1 MNIVEKIKKS
11 WWVIISIIP
20 FLNGFGFVYIGLK
33 NNNRYW
39 VLEGVMYEVP
49 WLFSIILAGNG
60 AILDVMTGI
69 ASIVML
75 VSIIRSIWLAIKLAD
90 VYDNEDKYT
99 VRPTAINNHNNPQ
112 QNEGSSSSFIC
123 CLCIIV
129 IFVAFGLV
137 AIIL

>member
-49 WLFSIILAGNG
+49 WLFSIILADNG
-60 AILDVMTGI
+60 TILDVMTGI

-99 VRPTAINNHNNPQ
+99 VRPTVMNNHNNPQ
-112 QNEGSSSSFIC
+112 QKGNSSSGLIC

>member
-1 MNIVEKIKKS
+1 MNAVEKIKRS
-11 WWVIISIIP
+11 WWVIISVIP

-33 NNNRYW
+33 NNNKHW

-49 WLFSIILAGNG
+49 WLFSIMVVYNVPVFN
-60 AILDVMTGI
+60 VMTSI

-99 VRPTAINNHNNPQ
+99 VRPTAINNHNKPQ
-112 QNEGSSSSFIC
+112 QNNSSSSGLIC

-129 IFVAFGLV
+129 IFVAFGMM

>member
-1 MNIVEKIKKS
+1 MNVVEKIKRS
-11 WWVIISIIP
+11 WWVIISVIP

-39 VLEGVMYEVP
+39 VMEGVMYEIP
-49 WLFSIILAGNG
+49 WLFSIILSDNG
-60 AILDVMTGI
+60 PVLDVMTSI
-69 ASIVML
+69 ASVVML

-99 VRPTAINNHNNPQ
+99 VRPTAINNHNKPQ
-112 QNEGSSSSFIC
+112 QNGSSSSSFIC

-129 IFVAFGLV
+129 IFVAFGV
-137 AIIL
+137 MAIIL